1 MEKELKDKLIE
12 VLKDLIRLD
21 TFLENGI
28 SFKRGMIEDPI
39 KALEDILF
47 SDTIRDIR
55 KDVDSDNIEEMQD
68 EITSK
73 SIIISSIKE
82 KLIEQTTRVIELQD
96 ELTTTITNSIGLRE
110 RIKDLEDKIRGFEA

>member
-39 KALEDILF
+39 KALENILF
-47 SDTIRDIR
+47 SESIRDAN
-55 KDVDSDNIEEMQD
+55 KDLDADNIEEMQD

-73 SIIISSIKE
+73 SIVIDHLKDKILKLEAKNTDLSFIISAYR
-82 KLIEQTTRVIELQD
+82 Q
-96 ELTTTITNSIGLRE
+96 
-110 RIKDLEDKIRGFEA
+110 